1 MLLPA
6 KKNEKQ
12 KKPKRKN
19 QKQKIIV
26 TKKEQIKNA

>member
-6 KKNEKQ
+6 RKNEKQ